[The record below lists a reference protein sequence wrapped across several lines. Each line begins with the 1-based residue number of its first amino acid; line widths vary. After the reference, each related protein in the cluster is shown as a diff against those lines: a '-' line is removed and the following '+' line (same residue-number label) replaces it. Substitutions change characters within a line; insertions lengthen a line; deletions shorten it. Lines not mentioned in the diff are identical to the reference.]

1 MKIFLGIF
9 FFSILLLT
17 GADAH
22 PAKKHKPRV
31 CIPEEQRTP
40 FQLNK
45 QKFAN
50 FFMHSLSKLQ
60 QDCALIEI
68 EKQKKIIADAGEA
81 AICPKIPFAHRS
93 SRKTNLHLEANDKSK
108 VSSVIEKNQEMLF
121 ISEANKKWN
130 YVTIRAQDKCIDGYI
145 RAKYT
150 VTKGAKDTVVSV
162 GPKLLSIIQP
172 DWKIENKLITINAEG
187 TVSIVGAVEEGK
199 VDQVLINGEDES
211 IQSNNTFSHLLFVSS
226 DGAEVRI
233 VASNKGKKVK
243 ELIFKVQVGN

>member
-22 PAKKHKPRV
+22 PSKKHKPIV

-40 FQLNK
+40 SQLQS
-45 QKFAN
+45 QKVAN
-50 FFMHSLSKLQ
+50 FFHRLSKLQ
-60 QDCALIEI
+60 QDCAIIKL
-68 EKQKKIIADAGEA
+68 EKQKEA
-81 AICPKIPFAHRS
+81 AICPKVSFGHRA

-130 YVTIRAQDKCIDGYI
+130 YVTIKAQDKCIDGYI

-150 VTKGAKDTVVSV
+150 VTKGDKDTVVSV